1 MAGQEGFEPS
11 ANGLEGRCS
20 IQLSYCPA
28 RDAYVYKPNLA
39 VKKKMK
45 KVLKFKNFVE
55 FSSYLDSLGLFH
67 MDMTLGRMEEF
78 VRNWGG
84 RESFPAIHV
93 VGTNGK
99 GSTSSYLTSIACEYG
114 LKVGTYTSPHF
125 VTPRER
131 ITINGS
137 MLSEEEWCALANQ
150 VMEIAP
156 DAGLT
161 YFELLTCM
169 ALAAFK
175 NNGVDLAVM
184 EAGLGG
190 RFDATNTIDPG
201 LTVFTPIGLDHEK
214 VLGSTIELIAA
225 DKADAMRK
233 NGIAITAG
241 QALEAEEVLRKRA
254 GELGCRLHSIDESG
268 RVADLTPTL
277 AGEHQK
283 ENAQLAASAWRL
295 FCEKADVRFDEEKV
309 RTGVAKGFI
318 AGRLQIVNAGRTFIL
333 DGAHNTHAF
342 DALEAGLQSSG
353 LKPDTIIFACMKDKT
368 LGPVRDALF
377 RLTDGS
383 VIACGIKDNERAYP
397 FKDLA
402 AVLGERA
409 KAAEDIDEAL
419 AMLNSGDRTVLICG
433 SLYLLAAFYTRYP
446 EFLEK

>member
-28 RDAYVYKPNLA
+28 RDAYVYKPYLA
-39 VKKKMK
+39 VKQKME

-55 FSSYLDSLGLFH
+55 FSSYLDDLGLFH
-67 MDMTLGRMEEF
+67 MDLSLDRMEEF

-84 RESFPAIHV
+84 KESFPVIHV

-99 GSTSSYLTSIACEYG
+99 GSTSSYLTSIASEYG
-114 LKVGTYTSPHF
+114 LKVGTFTSPHF

-137 MLSEEEWCALANQ
+137 MLSGGEWCSIANQ
-150 VMEIAP
+150 VMETAP

-169 ALAAFK
+169 ALVAFK
-175 NNGVDLAVM
+175 NNRVDLAVM

-190 RFDATNTIDPG
+190 RFDATNTVDPD

-214 VLGSTIELIAA
+214 VLGSTIDLIAA
-225 DKADAMRK
+225 DKADAMRE
-233 NGIAITAG
+233 NGIAITAV
-241 QALEAEEVLRKRA
+241 QVAEAEAVLKRRA
-254 GELGCRLHSIDESG
+254 AELGCKLYSIDEFG
-268 RVADLTPTL
+268 TVADLKPSL
-277 AGEHQK
+277 VGEHQK
-283 ENAQLAASAWRL
+283 QNAQLAAGAWKL
-295 FCEKADVRFDEEKV
+295 FCEKADLKFDEDKV
-309 RTGVAKGFI
+309 REGVAKGFI

-342 DALEAGLQSSG
+342 DALEAELKRSG
-353 LKPDTIIFACMKDKT
+353 LKPDAIVFACMRDKN
-368 LGPVRDALF
+368 LDPVKETLF
-377 RLTDGS
+377 RLTDGP

-397 FKDLA
+397 FADLA